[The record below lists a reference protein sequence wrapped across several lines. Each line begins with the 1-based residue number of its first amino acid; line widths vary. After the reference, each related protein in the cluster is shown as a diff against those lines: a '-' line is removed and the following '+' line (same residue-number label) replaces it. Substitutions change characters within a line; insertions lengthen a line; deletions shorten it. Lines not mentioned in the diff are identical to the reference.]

1 MEKIR
6 NDKGLQGRDRVLL
19 KYNEKIEAK
28 ALTQLSNESAIEW
41 LKINVFSDD
50 QNSSSACASKEVQ
63 DIVNFCYY
71 KRNDPSLMLA

>member
-41 LKINVFSDD
+41 LKINVFS
-50 QNSSSACASKEVQ
+50 
-63 DIVNFCYY
+63 
-71 KRNDPSLMLA
+71 